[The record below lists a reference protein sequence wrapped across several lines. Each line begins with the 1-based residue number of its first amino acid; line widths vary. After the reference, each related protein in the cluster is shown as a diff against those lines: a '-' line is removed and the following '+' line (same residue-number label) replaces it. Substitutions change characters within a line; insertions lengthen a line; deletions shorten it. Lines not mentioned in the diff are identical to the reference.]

1 MAGLSRIQK
10 IYNPKQLSELDALL
24 GKSSGKIKFI
34 AGATDLMVD
43 RDAWRDSETIVDLSC
58 VDGLTSYISVEPNGI
73 MIGAGVP
80 MSDIMTHP
88 EIQKNFPM
96 LIETCRQIG
105 SVQIQ
110 NRATLGGNIANAS
123 PAGDTL
129 PVLAVYQ
136 AEILVGPTNG
146 TEFERFSI
154 GELMQGPGQIN
165 LNQNQYI
172 AYLFLPF
179 SEQKNKY
186 WYFRK
191 VGMRHAMAISK
202 VSLAVLGWK
211 DGDVIT
217 DIRICAG
224 SVSPKIEPAKN
235 TEIIIKGKVLNETLI
250 AQAGQKI
257 LEEIDPIDDIRST
270 RSYRQRTCQA
280 LLSEALTQLLKRE

>member
-1 MAGLSRIQK
+1 
-10 IYNPKQLSELDALL
+10 
-24 GKSSGKIKFI
+24 
-34 AGATDLMVD
+34 
-43 RDAWRDSETIVDLSC
+43 
-58 VDGLTSYISVEPNGI
+58 
-73 MIGAGVP
+73 
-80 MSDIMTHP
+80 MSDIMRHP
-88 EIQKNFPM
+88 KIRKNFPM

-136 AEILVGPTNG
+136 AEIMVGPTNG
-146 TEFERFSI
+146 KGFERFSI

-165 LNQNQYI
+165 LAQNQYI
-172 AYLFLPF
+172 AYIFLPF
-179 SEQKNKY
+179 SEQKNKF

-202 VSLAVLGWK
+202 VSLAILGWK
-211 DGDVIT
+211 DNDVIT

-224 SVSPKIEPAKN
+224 SVSPKIEQAKN
-235 TEIIIKGKVLNETLI
+235 TESIIRGKILNDTLI
-250 AQAGQKI
+250 AEASGKI

-280 LLSEALTQLLKRE
+280 LLSEALTQLSNSE